1 MATTPASQLAGFIAK
16 FDPAIAKLA
25 RQARAT
31 LRRHYFSTAN
41 ELVYDNYN
49 ALAIGYSA
57 TERVSDVVISLAVG
71 ARGINLYFMYGKSL
85 DDPHGL
91 LQGEGNQG
99 AFVRLTDLDVL
110 DDRRIVALIHE
121 AIREGPTPLPRSGRG
136 KLIIKSVSAK
146 QRDRRTGKRR

>member
-1 MATTPASQLAGFIAK
+1 MATTPSSQLAGFIAK

-25 RQARAT
+25 RQARAIMRT
-31 LRRHYFSTAN
+31 KYFSTAN

-57 TERVSDVVISLAVG
+57 TEKVSDVVLSLAVG
-71 ARGINLYFMYGKSL
+71 ARGINLYFMYGRSL

-91 LQGEGNQG
+91 LQGQGNQG
-99 AFVRLTDLDVL
+99 AFIRLTDLSVL
-110 DDRRIVALIHE
+110 DDRRVVALIRE
-121 AIREGPTPLPRSGRG
+121 SIREARTPLPKTGGG
-136 KLIIKSVSAK
+136 KLITKSVSPK